1 MGGSSARMSDISGG
15 VPSFGEMDHMN
26 KMGLATSVLDRDDMI
41 GGKNRTGTGG
51 GVT

>member
-1 MGGSSARMSDISGG
+1 MGGSSARMSDISG
-15 VPSFGEMDHMN
+15 GEMDHMN